1 MDFLSVPEQ
10 LITSVQWRR
19 FTNMVAPPHFH
30 QFASIK
36 DAKPQGDAIYKT
48 VHVTE
53 LKASLHVGSIALLN
67 DDGNAGNDDRMVAR
81 IIDVAYS
88 NDGILLDQVE
98 NCKHSKAKVKVN
110 ILDRFD
116 DETYRSTSKVKPAL
130 DTM

>member
-1 MDFLSVPEQ
+1 
-10 LITSVQWRR
+10 
-19 FTNMVAPPHFH
+19 MVAPPHFH

-67 DDGNAGNDDRMVAR
+67 DDGNAGDDDETSRPLMVAR

>member
-1 MDFLSVPEQ
+1 
-10 LITSVQWRR
+10 
-19 FTNMVAPPHFH
+19 
-30 QFASIK
+30 
-36 DAKPQGDAIYKT
+36 
-48 VHVTE
+48 
-53 LKASLHVGSIALLN
+53 
-67 DDGNAGNDDRMVAR
+67 MVAR

>member
-1 MDFLSVPEQ
+1 MAPLYEHG
-10 LITSVQWRR
+10 
-19 FTNMVAPPHFH
+19 APPPRF

-53 LKASLHVGSIALLN
+53 LKASLHVGSIVLLN

-98 NCKHSKAKVKVN
+98 NCKHSKAKVKVT
-110 ILDRFD
+110 ILD
-116 DETYRSTSKVKPAL
+116 
-130 DTM
+130 

>member
-1 MDFLSVPEQ
+1 
-10 LITSVQWRR
+10 
-19 FTNMVAPPHFH
+19 
-30 QFASIK
+30 
-36 DAKPQGDAIYKT
+36 
-48 VHVTE
+48 VTE

-67 DDGNAGNDDRMVAR
+67 DDGNAGDDDETSRPLMVAR

>member
-1 MDFLSVPEQ
+1 
-10 LITSVQWRR
+10 
-19 FTNMVAPPHFH
+19 
-30 QFASIK
+30 
-36 DAKPQGDAIYKT
+36 
-48 VHVTE
+48 VTE
-53 LKASLHVGSIALLN
+53 LKASLHVGSIVLLN